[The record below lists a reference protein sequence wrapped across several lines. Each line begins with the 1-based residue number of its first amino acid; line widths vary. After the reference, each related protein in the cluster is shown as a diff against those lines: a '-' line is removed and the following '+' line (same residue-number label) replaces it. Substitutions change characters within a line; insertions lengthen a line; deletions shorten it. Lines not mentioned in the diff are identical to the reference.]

1 MHCQKLLSTVIEAKI
16 LLRQVQNLSSMPLT
30 GVPNKILF
38 FFYCL
43 SSRKFHN
50 CLLSVR
56 SGLSV
61 SCRDNH
67 LHVVG
72 IYFQLMFCGRQSML
86 SGSFPHS
93 IALCHPGAGGGLA
106 VKFVFS
112 VNSPNWSLYE
122 VFCVA
127 RGRTPGCLSADMS
140 ELSGRHIN

>member
-1 MHCQKLLSTVIEAKI
+1 M
-16 LLRQVQNLSSMPLT
+16 
-30 GVPNKILF
+30 
-38 FFYCL
+38 
-43 SSRKFHN
+43 
-50 CLLSVR
+50 
-56 SGLSV
+56 

-86 SGSFPHS
+86 SGSFPPS
-93 IALCHPGAGGGLA
+93 NALCHPGAGGGLA

-127 RGRTPGCLSADMS
+127 RGRAPGCLSADMS

>member
-1 MHCQKLLSTVIEAKI
+1 MKVIRDGGVQCPSPGSPIKHCFFLLFVF
-16 LLRQVQNLSSMPLT
+16 QNT
-30 GVPNKILF
+30 FI
-38 FFYCL
+38 
-43 SSRKFHN
+43 
-50 CLLSVR
+50 CLLPVQ

-93 IALCHPGAGGGLA
+93 NALCHPGAGGGLA